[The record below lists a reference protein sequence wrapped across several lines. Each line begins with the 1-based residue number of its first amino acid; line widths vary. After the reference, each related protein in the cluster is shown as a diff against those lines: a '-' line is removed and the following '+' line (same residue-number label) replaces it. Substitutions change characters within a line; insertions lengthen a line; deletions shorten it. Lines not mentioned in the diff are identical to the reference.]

1 MSIFKTDLHNKI
13 SDEWLIDLNLMV
25 CYTERE
31 ILKKNDDDDDDA
43 APSSHKAASLN
54 ATPSGVQ
61 NGSEWRDA

>member
-43 APSSHKAASLN
+43 IIINIFQALEIHRISL
-54 ATPSGVQ
+54 PLK
-61 NGSEWRDA
+61 